1 MTDSTILSEPMPESS
16 TVIEPRGHDADPA
29 QAAHKEPDAPEP
41 KEPSEPK
48 GKESR
53 LDTIKRA
60 AADLEKQNP
69 EAKAEAKPEAKQPEE
84 KSAEPEVKQPVKAD
98 SEPVA
103 VKENKPSEGR
113 KIIEAPARF
122 LPRAKELWNNVPH
135 PVREEFDRV
144 MKEAETEKTQY
155 VEAKQFKDELAEYDT
170 MAKQSGTTVKAAL
183 QNYVAMEQ
191 ALRSDPSTG
200 FKQLM
205 QNMGMHPVQVIG
217 HILRAAGATPEQLVS
232 LIQRDPSA
240 LTSLAPQ
247 QMPQRGQQQQAALP
261 PADPRVDQLER
272 QLAEMKAQTVAAQV
286 IAPFA
291 EEYPEYYDHEDQIA
305 KVLKSGIIEQIHGTG
320 LSPRDKLEAALFMVA
335 PNIRRSG
342 QSAPAATVQSAD
354 AGDATPAVDL
364 RGTKSV
370 KGSPSSGADTS
381 SRRKGNMS
389 RNEAIAAAA
398 AELGIRL

>member
-84 KSAEPEVKQPVKAD
+84 KSAEPEAKQPVKAD

-155 VEAKQFKDELAEYDT
+155 VEAKQFRDELAEYDT

-205 QNMGMHPVQVIG
+205 QNMGMHPVQAIG
-217 HILRAAGATPEQLVS
+217 HILRAAGATPEQLVA

-247 QMPQRGQQQQAALP
+247 QIPQRGQQTQAAQP
-261 PADPRVDQLER
+261 AADPRVDQLQQ
-272 QLAEMKAQTVAAQV
+272 QLTEMRAQTVAAQV

-335 PNIRRSG
+335 PSIRRSG
-342 QSAPAATVQSAD
+342 QFAPAATVQSAD
-354 AGDATPAVDL
+354 ASDATPAVDL

-370 KGSPSSGADTS
+370 KGSPSAGANTQP
-381 SRRKGNMS
+381 RRKGNMS
-389 RNEAIAAAA
+389 HREAIDAAA